1 MPNAQDQRRAEYSGI
16 SENAI
21 PVGCILIM
29 EGRNRIEKSSLAP
42 SCNEA
47 SIDTNEPYVLAM
59 TGAIAVAPESDNLH
73 VKSGNFSMYPTILS
87 GMP

>member
-16 SENAI
+16 NENAI
-21 PVGCILIM
+21 PVGCSLM
-29 EGRNRIEKSSLAP
+29 LEGRNRIEQSSVVP

-47 SIDTNEPYVLAM
+47 SIDMNEPYVLAM
-59 TGAIAVAPESDNLH
+59 TGTIVVAPESDNLH
-73 VKSGNFSMYPTILS
+73 VKSSNFLMYPTTLS